1 MYNKAKKKCMVYR
14 KIFPC
19 VLQLYNSE
27 KSNCH
32 KIRIFTDYQHGL
44 DEYPCIS
51 RSTILQFIKMSQALI
66 RSSDLVTGSEFNG
79 TVFMAFHI

>member
-14 KIFPC
+14 KMFPY
-19 VLQLYNSE
+19 VLQLYSE

-32 KIRIFTDYQHGL
+32 IVLILTDKQHGL
-44 DEYPCIS
+44 DEYPYIS
-51 RSTILQFIKMSQALI
+51 RSAILQFIKMSQALI

-79 TVFMAFHI
+79 TVFMDFHI